1 EEMGYEIV
9 SSEFERIPTSTKQL
23 GEEQVEEVDKL
34 LEKLEEDEDVQ
45 QVYHTM
51 A

>member
-1 EEMGYEIV
+1 MNLEII
-9 SSEFERIPTSTKQL
+9 SSEFERIPTMTKEL
-23 GEEQVEEVDKL
+23 DPEQVEEVEKL